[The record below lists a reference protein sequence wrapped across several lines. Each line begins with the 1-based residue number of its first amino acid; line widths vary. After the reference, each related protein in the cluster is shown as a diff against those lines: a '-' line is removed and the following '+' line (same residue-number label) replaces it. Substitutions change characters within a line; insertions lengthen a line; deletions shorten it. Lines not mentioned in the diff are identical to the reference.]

1 MNALVQTNPRNA
13 TAAALVAAPALEPT
27 QYLTFL
33 LGSEVFAIGI
43 LAIKE
48 IIEYHG
54 VTEVPMMPASV
65 RGVIN
70 LRGAVMPVIDL
81 GARLGMDTSEPTARH
96 VIIVAKVG
104 DHSVG
109 LVVDAVCETFAV
121 TPEQVQPLPDLGG
134 EAMRTVVQGFLQV
147 DERMISL
154 ISLDKLLADTLAES
168 RAAA

>member
-1 MNALVQTNPRNA
+1 MD
-13 TAAALVAAPALEPT
+13 AALQANTGRELISFQIGEQEFCVDITSVREIRGFTPATPVPHAPA
-27 QYLTFL
+27 Y
-33 LGSEVFAIGI
+33 
-43 LAIKE
+43 
-48 IIEYHG
+48 
-54 VTEVPMMPASV
+54 M

-81 GARLGMDTSEPTARH
+81 GSRLGMQTSEPTARH

-121 TPEQVQPLPDLGG
+121 TPDQIQPLPELGG
-134 EAMRTVVQGFLQV
+134 ESMRSVVRGFLQI

-154 ISLDKLLADTLAES
+154 ISLDQILDEAVSES
-168 RAAA
+168 KVAA

>member
-1 MNALVQTNPRNA
+1 MTDLAHNA
-13 TAAALVAAPALEPT
+13 TDRRELTSFRIGEQEFCVDITSVREIRGFTPATPVPHAPN
-27 QYLTFL
+27 Y
-33 LGSEVFAIGI
+33 
-43 LAIKE
+43 
-48 IIEYHG
+48 
-54 VTEVPMMPASV
+54 M

-81 GARLGMDTSEPTARH
+81 GARLGMQTSEPTARH

-121 TPEQVQPLPDLGG
+121 TPDQIQPLPELGG
-134 EAMRTVVQGFLQV
+134 DATRSVVRGFLQI

-154 ISLDKLLADTLAES
+154 ISLDQILDDAVSES
-168 RAAA
+168 KVAA